1 MQAFVEVLW
10 PFVFIFSSH
19 CAGFV
24 CEISNFSRCLN
35 FTTVCFPVL
44 SAAVWRI
51 SDPWRLYCWDPKHLQ
66 PGYLW
71 QRWDAGDHPYCNL
84 YLLISKQRCITVQHI
99 PFIFRIRLRVVHS
112 ACLVG
117 QEPVY
122 QTPLSG
128 QELQQ
133 HQIQVRMQQRWRWCW
148 AVVHSLELALKS
160 KGRPGL
166 SFALYPDLI
175 LGIKHSKQSRN

>member
-1 MQAFVEVLW
+1 M
-10 PFVFIFSSH
+10 
-19 CAGFV
+19 
-24 CEISNFSRCLN
+24 
-35 FTTVCFPVL
+35 L

-71 QRWDAGDHPYCNL
+71 QRWDAGDHAYCNL

-133 HQIQVRMQQRWRWCW
+133 HQIQVRMQQRRRWCW
-148 AVVHSLELALKS
+148 AVVHSLELPLKS

-175 LGIKHSKQSRN
+175 LGIKHYKQSRN